1 LGILVLPIRG
11 GYLDYRKLIFLFGL
25 ISFCASVFA
34 APWDFLREPMNEI
47 ALINPITSWVVLLVS
62 AVLFCIAILAYK
74 KKNSPRLAWVA
85 LAFGLFFIKRL
96 LIVID
101 LYVSP
106 GTFMNDAVQ
115 GFFDLLMILALFV
128 GIFRK

>member
-1 LGILVLPIRG
+1 M
-11 GYLDYRKLIFLFGL
+11 DYRKLVFLFGL

-34 APWDFLREPMNEI
+34 EPWDFLRDPANQI
-47 ALINPITSWVVLLVS
+47 AAANPIIAWIVFLVS
-62 AVLFCIAILAYK
+62 LVLVCIAVLAFK
-74 KKNSPRLAWVA
+74 RKNSPRLAWVA
-85 LAFGLFFIKRL
+85 AAFALFFVKRL

-101 LYVSP
+101 IYISP
-106 GTFMNDAVQ
+106 GDFMNVAIQ